1 MDRISGRTIVIT
13 GAARGIGYATAEALL
28 ARGARVVIGDRDVN
42 TLAAAVETLNRRG
55 QVTGHPLDVSDPES
69 FATFL
74 DKARVDGNGRID
86 VLINNAGVMPVGPF
100 LDQSEQTI
108 RTAIGV
114 NIEGVL
120 TGCRLVL
127 PEMVARRSGHIIN
140 VASLA
145 GILGL
150 PGQVVYAATKFAV
163 VGLTTAM
170 SDEYAPQGVEVSMLL
185 PTFTNTELISGTH
198 PSAAQKPVEPA
209 DIAAGVVKLLDKPRT
224 ALSVPEPL
232 RAISIVSTLLPPR
245 GRRWLNRKLG
255 NERVFLDFDRTAR
268 AGYEQ
273 RAEGSTGIED

>member
-1 MDRISGRTIVIT
+1 
-13 GAARGIGYATAEALL
+13 
-28 ARGARVVIGDRDVN
+28 
-42 TLAAAVETLNRRG
+42 
-55 QVTGHPLDVSDPES
+55 
-69 FATFL
+69 
-74 DKARVDGNGRID
+74 
-86 VLINNAGVMPVGPF
+86 
-100 LDQSEQTI
+100 
-108 RTAIGV
+108 
-114 NIEGVL
+114 
-120 TGCRLVL
+120 
-127 PEMVARRSGHIIN
+127 
-140 VASLA
+140 
-145 GILGL
+145 
-150 PGQVVYAATKFAV
+150 
-163 VGLTTAM
+163 
-170 SDEYAPQGVEVSMLL
+170 MLL